1 MNAGTIPAVAILHE
15 AGMAALSPR
24 YAVREEPDH
33 SWTVYDTFT
42 GRPAMPST
50 WCLVD
55 LSESHANIYCAIINA
70 KDTNR
75 PRGGLS

>member
-1 MNAGTIPAVAILHE
+1 
-15 AGMAALSPR
+15 MAALSLR
-24 YAVREEPDH
+24 YAVRQEMDS

-55 LSESHANIYCAIINA
+55 LSQSQANIYCAIINA
-70 KDTNR
+70 KDENR
-75 PRGGLS
+75 IRGSLT